1 MISLMVSLLLI
12 LDNFHV
18 VEVAG
23 IVVVGVEKASER
35 WTKSLLK
42 RQTRQ
47 TTTMTKAEG
56 YILGKGTM
64 LSLLLMEA
72 NDGSDFL
79 VEKTKRFGTFDFWV
93 SLAVWIARCHK
104 NKQCDRHQG

>member
-1 MISLMVSLLLI
+1 VISLMVSLLLI

-23 IVVVGVEKASER
+23 TVVVGVEKASER
-35 WTKSLLK
+35 CTKSLSK

-47 TTTMTKAEG
+47 TTTMTKAKG
-56 YILGKGTM
+56 YILGKGPM

-79 VEKTKRFGTFDFWV
+79 VEK
-93 SLAVWIARCHK
+93 
-104 NKQCDRHQG
+104 NKKSRHV